1 MKTGIGGKY
10 TMKRLIPILLA
21 MILVCGPA
29 VISGCDKGEGP
40 PDKAV
45 EAVKP
50 APPAE
55 ATRPADTDTSDDFV
69 PSDETDIQKDT
80 DIKTLPDIIE
90 DQGGIIEMK
99 NEAAVSQ
106 HRMGIVRFT
115 HEKHYR
121 DQPEGHGIG
130 CGECHHGA
138 AGIPLAELK
147 PGDTVQNCLEC
158 HSKKDRPK
166 KPQDISDA
174 DWLAIR
180 LEYYVEAMHDNCI
193 KCHKEQGGPVKCA
206 DCHPRPEQ

>member
-1 MKTGIGGKY
+1 
-10 TMKRLIPILLA
+10 MKRLIPILLA
-21 MILVCGPA
+21 MIVVCGPA

-55 ATRPADTDTSDDFV
+55 AKRPADTDTSDDSF

-80 DIKTLPDIIE
+80 DIKTLPAIIE
-90 DQGGIIEMK
+90 DQGGVIEMK

-106 HRMGIVRFT
+106 HRMGIVRFD

-121 DQPEGHGIG
+121 DKPEGHGIG
-130 CGECHHGA
+130 CGECHHDA

-147 PGDTVQNCLEC
+147 PGDSVQNCLEC
-158 HSKKDRPK
+158 HAKKDRPK

-174 DWLAIR
+174 DWLAMR

-193 KCHKEQGGPVKCA
+193 KCHNKQGGPVKCA